1 MTMRVLSQ
9 AELQGAATGTSF
21 YNDTFYATPQ
31 ELIELIGPPTYD
43 NNKGEDKV
51 NLEWVCKN
59 EYGETVTIY
68 DWKHYRPLDMN
79 KLVHWHLGA
88 KDGLQTGKAKR
99 ELQAALQ
106 TMREI
111 GSWPEEIYDYLR
123 QIIPKEI
130 WQTK

>member
-1 MTMRVLSQ
+1 MRVLSQ

-21 YNDTFYATPQ
+21 YNDTVCATPQ

-43 NNKGEDKV
+43 SNNGENKV

-68 DWKHYRPLDMN
+68 DWKHYQPLDMN
-79 KLVHWHLGA
+79 ELVIWHLGA

-99 ELQAALQ
+99 ELEAALQ
-106 TMREI
+106 TWREI
-111 GSWPEEIYDYLR
+111 DSWPEEI
-123 QIIPKEI
+123 
-130 WQTK
+130 WQRK

>member
-1 MTMRVLSQ
+1 MRVLSHT
-9 AELQGAATGTSF
+9 ELQGAATGTSF
-21 YNDTFYATPQ
+21 YNDTVSATPQ

-43 NNKGEDKV
+43 SNNGENKV

-68 DWKHYRPLDMN
+68 DWKHYQPLDMN
-79 KLVHWHLGA
+79 KLVIWHLGA

-99 ELQAALQ
+99 ELEAALQ
-106 TMREI
+106 TWREI
-111 GSWPEEIYDYLR
+111 DSWPEEIWDYLR

-130 WQTK
+130 WQRK

>member
-1 MTMRVLSQ
+1 MRVLSQ

-21 YNDTFYATPQ
+21 YNDTVCATPQ

-68 DWKHYRPLDMN
+68 DWKHYQPLAMN

-99 ELQAALQ
+99 ELEAALQ

-111 GSWPEEIYDYLR
+111 GSWPEEIWDYLR